1 MFFKKKNKI
10 NKEDNNLE
18 KVAALLIHVAKI
30 DENYSEKEE
39 EIIKQTLI
47 KIGANNEN
55 IQEILK
61 AGKKIED
68 NSNQILEF
76 TKEVKNMD
84 DDGKIKI
91 LEALWRIIYS
101 NNIADIYEMSL
112 MRRLGGLLYIDSKIM
127 GDIKEK
133 IKNEFSK

>member
-133 IKNEFSK
+133 IKNEFKK

>member
-1 MFFKKKNKI
+1 MFFKKKNI
-10 NKEDNNLE
+10 TNKEDNNLE
-18 KVAALLIHVAKI
+18 KIAALLIHVVKI
-30 DENYSEKEE
+30 DENYAEKEE

-47 KIGANNEN
+47 KIGAKNEN